1 MGGGRPDPFASRR
14 HGGTKLH
21 LVGRRKT
28 GNCSHAPARHAE
40 GRRGN
45 RRRVARPGSA
55 NQKSKIREKTASRIL
70 ITFALMKTVTAFAL
84 AFFASSLLLFGQ
96 ERNEEKSNEQKNNE
110 ENAAQQAERE
120 ENAVLKAER
129 ELADAYLN
137 SDADGIARGVTE
149 DYTLTNSTG
158 KITTRANDLE
168 EATKKD
174 PKYEVFENTGMKVRV
189 HGNTAVVTGRTHTK
203 GISGEKPFDSSF
215 QFTDTFIK
223 DGGRWRLLAGH
234 VSKLGWGIRLSPKS
248 SGQNP

>member
-21 LVGRRKT
+21 LVRRRKT
-28 GNCSHAPARHAE
+28 GICSHAPARHAE
-40 GRRGN
+40 SRRGN
-45 RRRVARPGSA
+45 RRRVARRGSA

-84 AFFASSLLLFGQ
+84 AFFASSLLVFGQ
-96 ERNEEKSNEQKNNE
+96 ESNEEKSNEQKSNE
-110 ENAAQQAERE
+110 ENAAQQTERE
-120 ENAVLKAER
+120 ENAVPKAER

-137 SDADGIARGVTE
+137 SDADGIARGVME

-158 KITTRANDLE
+158 KITTRAHDLD

-174 PKYEVFENTGMKVRV
+174 PRYDVFENRDMKVRV
-189 HGNTAVVTGRTHTK
+189 HGNTAVVTGETHTK
-203 GISGEKPFDSSF
+203 GISGGKPFDSKF

-223 DGGRWRLLAGH
+223 DAGRWRLLAGH
-234 VSKLGWGIRLSPKS
+234 VSKLGWGIRKAESKK
-248 SGQNP
+248 